1 MQGSINLTAVESNSG
16 SSSLELLD
24 GPVDFFE
31 EELASSVLLDEDFA
45 LLLDEFALP
54 DELLPLAELF
64 VLPGSSDS
72 WLIQT
77 HSSYSTLYSQASV
90 ASSGSKYAVLPSI
103 FFEHGVFAKSFDE
116 EKV

>member
-1 MQGSINLTAVESNSG
+1 MSVSYSQLSTLSTIQGSINLTAVESNSG

-54 DELLPLAELF
+54 EEELLPPAELV

-90 ASSGSKYAVLPSI
+90 ASSGSK
-103 FFEHGVFAKSFDE
+103 
-116 EKV
+116 